1 MGGTHQ
7 GPNFEIFYWFVY
19 TPLIFMSFWIIKR
32 ALSTVWNRDF
42 RITNFMEVSFTL
54 FQGEGARFGPIYRST
69 GWFHDPLN
77 GLEKFHSSKNWP
89 KPFPGPQIWPKKC
102 SSYNRP
108 LKSVQIFFRVLFV
121 TPITAELNFIPL
133 PWLVLKFSWPP
144 KWI

>member
-1 MGGTHQ
+1 MELTKGQTLKYFIGLCIPHSYSCRFELSKELFLQ
-7 GPNFEIFYWFVY
+7 FEIGTFELQILWKCHLHFSREKGRGLGLY
-19 TPLIFMSFWIIKR
+19 
-32 ALSTVWNRDF
+32 
-42 RITNFMEVSFTL
+42 
-54 FQGEGARFGPIYRST
+54 T

-77 GLEKFHSSKNWP
+77 GLEKFHSPKNWP

-133 PWLVLKFSWPP
+133 P
-144 KWI
+144 